1 MIQSCRNNVQAL
13 RNNRFSFEKK
23 KIDITFSS
31 RNSVRLSHKIQ
42 RQLLREKP
50 YYYSTNAHSSEPTAH
65 ARAPTLSWPLIDE
78 KMGEEKLLD
87 GTAEKRREISLHHW
101 DIFSLF
107 FSSFFG
113 RVRERGHQVSRGY
126 TSMYPWCIVHD
137 VNHVDSK
144 FNCVLCALLCGTF

>member
-1 MIQSCRNNVQAL
+1 MIQSCRNNVPAL
-13 RNNRFSFEKK
+13 RNNRFSFEKIK
-23 KIDITFSS
+23 KKINKIDITFSS

-101 DIFSLF
+101 DIFRFFFLLF
-107 FSSFFG
+107 LVG
-113 RVRERGHQVSRGY
+113 
-126 TSMYPWCIVHD
+126 
-137 VNHVDSK
+137 
-144 FNCVLCALLCGTF
+144 

>member
-1 MIQSCRNNVQAL
+1 MIQSCRNNVPAL
-13 RNNRFSFEKK
+13 RNNRFSFEK

-101 DIFSLF
+101 DIFRFFFLLF
-107 FSSFFG
+107 LVG
-113 RVRERGHQVSRGY
+113 
-126 TSMYPWCIVHD
+126 
-137 VNHVDSK
+137 
-144 FNCVLCALLCGTF
+144 

>member
-1 MIQSCRNNVQAL
+1 M
-13 RNNRFSFEKK
+13 
-23 KIDITFSS
+23 
-31 RNSVRLSHKIQ
+31 RLSHKIQ

-101 DIFSLF
+101 DIFRF
-107 FSSFFG
+107 FFFFFWSGERERPSGLEGVHIHVSVVYCTRRQPRWQQIQLCLVCTVVWDLLTILCVFDWSRNKSEEGFG
-113 RVRERGHQVSRGY
+113 RRRKISLN
-126 TSMYPWCIVHD
+126 
-137 VNHVDSK
+137 VN
-144 FNCVLCALLCGTF
+144 GE